1 MTKLKCFL
9 ISFTALTIQVNY
21 SFGQGCSDA
30 GFCTINSF
38 KPESG
43 DGTGAFKNQ
52 FKIGAFFGGADNAV
66 SVYGNYAEYNRQ
78 LNENIGVDIKW
89 TTLAQNGN
97 GLSVFGLADVFLNAN
112 YRASDKLRLT
122 LGTKIP
128 LTKSNKSLDNLP
140 LPMDYQAS
148 LGTFDLIFGL
158 GYEISKLQI
167 VAAIQQ
173 PLTQNDNRF
182 FASSYPVGSKLVAF
196 QSTYQFK
203 RSGDVL
209 LRVSYPISL
218 SEKMKLTPGLLPI
231 YHIANDK
238 YTDELNNEKEIVG
251 SQGLTLNGN
260 IYLDYEINK
269 RSTIQVN
276 VGVPFV
282 VRESRPDGLTRSFIA
297 NAEYRILF

>member
-1 MTKLKCFL
+1 MTKLKCIL
-9 ISFTALTIQVNY
+9 ISLTTLAILANY

-43 DGTGAFKNQ
+43 DNTGVYKNQ
-52 FKIGAFFGGADNAV
+52 FKIGAFFGGADNAIF
-66 SVYGNYAEYNRQ
+66 VYGNYAEYNRQ

-112 YRASDKLRLT
+112 YRANEKLKFT

-128 LTKSNKSLDNLP
+128 MSNANKSINNLP

-148 LGTFDLIFGL
+148 LGTFDFIFGL
-158 GYEISKLQI
+158 GYEINKLQI

-182 FASSYPVGSKLVAF
+182 FASSYQAGSKLAVF
-196 QSTYQFK
+196 QSTHLFR

-238 YTDELNNEKEIVG
+238 YADELNNEKEIVG

-260 IYLDYEINK
+260 IYLDYEINN
-269 RSTIQVN
+269 RNTIQIN

>member
-43 DGTGAFKNQ
+43 DNTGVYKNQ
-52 FKIGAFFGGADNAV
+52 FKIGAFFGGADNAIF
-66 SVYGNYAEYNRQ
+66 VYGNYAEYNRQ

-182 FASSYPVGSKLVAF
+182 FASSYPVGSKLAAF

>member
-1 MTKLKCFL
+1 MTKLKCIL
-9 ISFTALTIQVNY
+9 ISFAALTILANY

-43 DGTGAFKNQ
+43 DSTGAYKNQ

-66 SVYGNYAEYNRQ
+66 SVYGNYVEYTRQ
-78 LNENIGVDIKW
+78 LNENFGVDVKW

-97 GLSVFGLADVFLNAN
+97 GLAVFGLADVFLNAN

-128 LTKSNKSLDNLP
+128 LTNADKSLDNLP

-158 GYEISKLQI
+158 GYEINKLQI

-173 PLTQNDNRF
+173 PVTQNDNRF
-182 FASSYPVGSKLVAF
+182 FASSYPAGSKLAAF
-196 QSTYQFK
+196 QSTHQFK

-238 YTDELNNEKEIVG
+238 YADELNNEKEIVG

-282 VRESRPDGLTRSFIA
+282 VRQSRPDGLTRSFIA
-297 NAEYRILF
+297 NAEYRLLF